1 MTVREPATQQLEDRL
16 SLCKS
21 NQFTGKLEIS
31 LSRDSG
37 AYSQQ
42 WRLFFCLGRLFWA
55 TDNINPNTRMHRY
68 LGTYCPQIKKRRFT
82 IRHGDFFECHNYF
95 LLVVLFQRKVIDRE
109 QFAQIV
115 ESNLGDILFD
125 LLQQTSTANP
135 EFTET
140 PYDPLQILKLACV
153 PIQSDRVWQQAQ
165 TQWQE
170 WQAQD
175 LTTYEPGKVLIIAD
189 PQTLA
194 SKTQP
199 EVYRKLTAAIDGTR
213 TVYDLAALMRRDAIA
228 VLRSFLPYI
237 RKGIITLTSA
247 PDAPD
252 LITEADVPAKGDGDR
267 STTVLPAQPTTPTT
281 PMPPQRRRLVAC
293 IDDSPQ
299 VCSMMAQILSD
310 LECDA
315 ICIQD
320 STQALTKLLE
330 RKPELIFLDLIMP
343 VANGYELCAQ
353 IRRITAFKDLP
364 VVILTGSDGIIDRV
378 RAKVVGA
385 TDFIG
390 KPVEADKIQS
400 ALNKYAPLNSV
411 S

>member
-31 LSRDSG
+31 LSHESG
-37 AYSQQ
+37 DWPQQ

-55 TDNINPNTRMHRY
+55 TDNVNPNTRMHRY
-68 LGTYCPQIKKRRFT
+68 LGTYCPQIKKRKFT

-115 ESNLGDILFD
+115 EANLSDLLFD
-125 LLQQTSTANP
+125 LLQQTATKIP

-153 PIQSDRVWQQAQ
+153 PINSDRVWQQAQ
-165 TQWQE
+165 SQWEQ

-175 LTTYEPGKVLIIAD
+175 LAIYEPAKVLIIAD

-199 EVYRKLTAAIDGTR
+199 EVYRKLTAAIDGKR
-213 TVYDLAALMRRDAIA
+213 TVRDLAALMRRDAIA

-252 LITEADVPAKGDGDR
+252 LITETDVPAKAEGDR
-267 STTVLPAQPTTPTT
+267 STTVLPAPPTPPT
-281 PMPPQRRRLVAC
+281 PMPPARRRLVAC

-299 VCSMMAQILSD
+299 VCSMMAQILND
-310 LECDA
+310 LACDA

-390 KPVEADKIQS
+390 KPVEADKIEA
-400 ALNKYAPLNSV
+400 ALNKYAPLTSA